1 METNCDYISYEST
14 GSFSKIM
21 LDYVSGDDK
30 LKRFY
35 NYPASLEGIK
45 ASIEAR
51 KKFHTPRKI
60 LVEELRKQYQG
71 ITLTGKQEQ
80 NLELLL
86 LENTFTLCTAHQ
98 PVIFTGPLYFIYK
111 IMHVIK
117 LAEILRSE
125 LRGNNF
131 VPVFYMGSEDAD
143 LDELGQLHI
152 NGEKLVWETEQ
163 TGAVGRMKVDKQ
175 LISLITRIAGQVEIT
190 ENGKE
195 ILTQIRFAYQEGVTI
210 QQATL
215 DFVNGLFKDYGLLI
229 VIPDNAGLK
238 TLFADVVKKELI
250 EQFSHK
256 IVEDTGKQINK
267 HYKLQ
272 ASGRDLNLFY
282 LIENKRERIEKEG
295 QTFKVESLQLSWS
308 EEEIIAE
315 VDEHAERFSA
325 NVILRGLFQETI
337 LPNIAFIGGG
347 GETAYWLELKEV
359 FASCNIPYPMLI
371 VRNSLLLVNEE
382 QKNKTTKLGF
392 AVTDLFASNTEL
404 INQLV
409 KRESRLQ
416 LSLSKEKDQL
426 KSLYKHLANTAG
438 NIDIT
443 LAEHANALLKNALDK
458 LVALEKK
465 MLRAEKR
472 KFAAQQRQITN
483 LKNQL
488 FPNDGLQERVEN
500 FLPFYAKYG
509 LPWFNCIYEASLGL
523 EQQFGIVELEK

>member
-1 METNCDYISYEST
+1 
-14 GSFSKIM
+14 
-21 LDYVSGDDK
+21 
-30 LKRFY
+30 
-35 NYPASLEGIK
+35 
-45 ASIEAR
+45 
-51 KKFHTPRKI
+51 
-60 LVEELRKQYQG
+60 
-71 ITLTGKQEQ
+71 
-80 NLELLL
+80 
-86 LENTFTLCTAHQ
+86 
-98 PVIFTGPLYFIYK
+98 
-111 IMHVIK
+111 
-117 LAEILRSE
+117 
-125 LRGNNF
+125 
-131 VPVFYMGSEDAD
+131 
-143 LDELGQLHI
+143 
-152 NGEKLVWETEQ
+152 
-163 TGAVGRMKVDKQ
+163 
-175 LISLITRIAGQVEIT
+175 
-190 ENGKE
+190 
-195 ILTQIRFAYQEGVTI
+195 
-210 QQATL
+210 
-215 DFVNGLFKDYGLLI
+215 LFKEYGLLI
-229 VIPDNAGLK
+229 VIPDNARLK
-238 TLFADVVKKELI
+238 TLFADVVKKELT

-256 IVEDTGKQINK
+256 IVEETGKNINE

-282 LIENKRERIEKEG
+282 LTENKRERIEKEG
-295 QTFKVESLQLSWS
+295 ELFKVQSLGLSWR

-325 NVILRGLFQETI
+325 NVILRGLFQESI

-509 LPWFNCIYEASLGL
+509 PSWLNRIYEASLGL
-523 EQQFGIVELEK
+523 EQQFGIVELD